1 MEDSLSVKSNESLA
15 TSDEYDFVSDKPGM
29 SKTPTLDIGTG
40 DLNELRNALSEVL
53 EEPEYSMNQLI
64 EDKPKQV
71 GQSVFYNFN
80 TEKSSDSKLSP
91 TEKQDAMKPDDYSD
105 DSDNF
110 TPTDFDDEGKQ
121 CFKWIEFIF
130 NYNNLVSDVD
140 QDCTIF
146 SGVFYL
152 GAAAINAPKSENEI
166 QRNMSIL
173 NGQSPAQGIKV
184 AVSVPLSSQGLV
196 VLVTFYFYITP

>member
-29 SKTPTLDIGTG
+29 SKTPTLDIGSG

-53 EEPEYSMNQLI
+53 EEPEQNMNRII
-64 EDKPKQV
+64 EDKQIKV
-71 GQSVFYNFN
+71 GQSVFYNYPAKG
-80 TEKSSDSKLSP
+80 TEQSKTSP

-105 DSDNF
+105 ESDNF
-110 TPTDFDDEGKQ
+110 TPTDFEEEGNFNSPMH
-121 CFKWIEFIF
+121 FKNLNLIEFV
-130 NYNNLVSDVD
+130 VSDVD

-152 GAAAINAPKSENEI
+152 GAAAINAPKSETEI

-173 NGQSPAQGIKV
+173 NGQATGQGIKV
-184 AVSVPLSSQGLV
+184 SISVPLSSQGLV
-196 VLVTFYFYITP
+196 VLVINY